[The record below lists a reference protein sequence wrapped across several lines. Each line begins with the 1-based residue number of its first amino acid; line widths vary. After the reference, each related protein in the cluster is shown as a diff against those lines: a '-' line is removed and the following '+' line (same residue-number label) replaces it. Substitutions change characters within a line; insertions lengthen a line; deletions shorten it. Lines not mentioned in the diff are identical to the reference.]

1 MISLQM
7 ALIAGWVCAD
17 LGAFCLLHLA
27 LATKLTWDMKSSAV
41 VAPLHDSLMYKDD
54 RNSQA
59 SGKDKKNKKQNKTR
73 SFIKFWP

>member
-1 MISLQM
+1 MMSLQM
-7 ALIAGWVCAD
+7 ALMAVWVCAD

-54 RNSQA
+54 RNGQA
-59 SGKDKKNKKQNKTR
+59 SGKEKKPQR
-73 SFIKFWP
+73 SFIKF